1 MLGRDRVDGRWDRVD
16 QTGDGPSVVDYKS
29 TAIDEGSER
38 PQQLANQDLQL
49 RLYALAHEKMY
60 GARPTRATLH
70 FLETGARGTIQPSDT
85 DMSVVR
91 TVVTST
97 AAKIR
102 ARHFAPAPVKGI
114 NAGFKCAY
122 HQICPS
128 SLTVRG

>member
-1 MLGRDRVDGRWDRVD
+1 
-16 QTGDGPSVVDYKS
+16 
-29 TAIDEGSER
+29 
-38 PQQLANQDLQL
+38 
-49 RLYALAHEKMY
+49 MY

-102 ARHFAPAPVKGI
+102 ARDFAPAPVKGI
-114 NAGFKCAY
+114 KTCFECAY

>member
-1 MLGRDRVDGRWDRVD
+1 RVD
-16 QTGDGPSVVDYKS
+16 QGADDAEGIDYKAS
-29 TAIDEGSER
+29 AVDEGSER

-60 GARPTRATLH
+60 GARPARATLH
-70 FLETGARGTIQPSDT
+70 FLETGAHGTIEPSDT

-102 ARHFAPAPVKGI
+102 AREFGAAPVKGVKTSF
-114 NAGFKCAY
+114 GCAY
-122 HQICPS
+122 H
-128 SLTVRG
+128 R